1 MSKVRTHKV
10 YIQDIL
16 DASQSILEYTQNYTL
31 EKFSD
36 DKKTIDAVI
45 RNFEIIGEAA
55 KKIPQHVR
63 DKYPDLHWRGMAGMR
78 DKLIHEYFGI
88 DIEIVWN
95 TILKEIPKI
104 KRILEDKKEAFN
116 DTDQQK

>member
-1 MSKVRTHKV
+1 MSNIRTFKV
-10 YIQDIL
+10 YIQDII
-16 DASQSILEYTQNYTL
+16 DASQSILEYTKNYTL
-31 EKFSD
+31 KKFSD

-55 KKIPQHVR
+55 KKIPQQVK

-88 DIEIVWN
+88 NIEIVWD
-95 TILKEIPKI
+95 TIIKEIPKI
-104 KRILEDKKEAFN
+104 KHILDNEKETFE
-116 DTDQQK
+116 

>member
-1 MSKVRTHKV
+1 MSNVRTFKV
-10 YIQDIL
+10 YFQDIL
-16 DASQSILEYTQNYTL
+16 DASQSILEYTKNYTL

-55 KKIPQHVR
+55 KKIPQQVK

-78 DKLIHEYFGI
+78 DKFIHEYFGI
-88 DIEIVWN
+88 NIEIVWD
-95 TILKEIPKI
+95 TIVKEIPKI
-104 KRILEDKKEAFN
+104 KQILDMAKETFE
-116 DTDQQK
+116 

>member
-1 MSKVRTHKV
+1 MSNLRTFKV

-16 DASQSILEYTQNYTL
+16 DASQSILEYTKNDTI

-55 KKIPQHVR
+55 KKIPQQVK
-63 DKYPDLHWRGMAGMR
+63 DKYPDLHWRGMAGM
-78 DKLIHEYFGI
+78 
-88 DIEIVWN
+88 
-95 TILKEIPKI
+95 
-104 KRILEDKKEAFN
+104 
-116 DTDQQK
+116 